1 MNPEDTLSILN
12 ALSTIAIDINR
23 IANVLEAKPMPAPDI
38 VHDLSKYKNFD
49 WASINAEIVAKDKH
63 GAIAVRH
70 CGKIYTR
77 RNPANKFGV
86 AIWYS
91 KSAGKDSEDNNVYER
106 LITFREVKVEADL
119 LNDKTLAALRQAA
132 AEAAEVK

>member
-23 IANVLEAKPMPAPDI
+23 IANVLEAKPIPAPDI

-91 KSAGKDSEDNNVYER
+91 RATGKDGDDTVYER
-106 LITFREVKVEADL
+106 LITFREVKVEADP
-119 LNDKTLAALRQAA
+119 LNEKTVALLRQLA
-132 AEAAEVK
+132 AEAAQ

>member
-23 IANVLEAKPMPAPDI
+23 IANVLEAKPIPAPDI

-70 CGKIYTR
+70 CGKLYTR
-77 RNPANKFGV
+77 RNPTNIMDI

-91 KSAGKDSEDNNVYER
+91 RATGKEGTAILYER
-106 LITFREVKVEADL
+106 LITFKKVKVEAEL